1 MKRTILSSIFA
12 LSLLPV
18 TSFAS
23 GLTAEQAVNE
33 LKLQELAQTYSEKKI
48 ITATQSDKASRF
60 DALLVDIGA
69 ISVADLSNSKV
80 KSEKLGAFIKD
91 QLDLSENYIGNLSD
105 KNIVERIQKTWLTS
119 EGVQDKAVI
128 NTLNSFIDQDFTT
141 GYNLVDVKQMSN
153 FNPELMIRYGHSD
166 LTHAIQL
173 VYLIKSEGFNPKVQ
187 FTPKSSAFVYLPE
200 WGEPSY
206 PVYTLESGKMVAVVK
221 EYNLDFEFQTT
232 EAKKDFMNLINQ
244 YAKKDSADEKGLIV
258 ESWWQPFY
266 RSYTPMENYKVLIEN
281 QIKIGQYQADLMSL
295 PEKAKSQAK
304 KVQAAAKSYD
314 VKSHKVWVNPS
325 FYRYMQGDY
334 K

>member
-1 MKRTILSSIFA
+1 MKRTILISIFA

-23 GLTAEQAVNE
+23 GLTSEQAVSE
-33 LKLQELAQTYSEKKI
+33 LKLQELAQTYSVKKI
-48 ITATQSDKASRF
+48 ITATQSDKTSRF
-60 DALLVDIGA
+60 DALLIDIGA
-69 ISVADLSNSKV
+69 ISTADLSNSKV
-80 KSEKLGAFIKD
+80 KSEKLDAFVKD

-105 KNIVERIQKTWLTS
+105 KNIAERIQRKWPTS
-119 EGVQDKAVI
+119 ENVQDKAVI

-153 FNPELMIRYGHSD
+153 FNPKLMIRYGHSD
-166 LTHAIQL
+166 ITHAIQL
-173 VYLIKSEGFNPKVQ
+173 IYLMKSEGFNPKVQ
-187 FTPKSSAFVYLPE
+187 LTPKSSAFVYLPE

-206 PVYTLESGKMVAVVK
+206 PVYTLESGRMVAVVK

-232 EAKKDFMNLINQ
+232 EAKNDFMNLINQ

-258 ESWWQPFY
+258 KSWWQPFY

-281 QIKIGQYQADLMSL
+281 QVKIGQYQADLMSL
-295 PEKAKSQAK
+295 PEKAESQAK
-304 KVQAAAKSYD
+304 KIQAAANSYD
-314 VKSHKVWVNPS
+314 VKSRKVWVNPS